1 MAKASGGRLLA
12 ERYQLTERRRGGAV
26 EARDLRSGAPVLLEA
41 VPLPELVT
49 PFDQDAFGGDVFGQD
64 SLDGGAFGSDAFADD
79 AFAEDALGEDAFG
92 DGPAAADGAERA
104 GAPAG
109 ARIRPP
115 VGVGVGVGVGDGG
128 GGVGRGGGDAR
139 TLALRHAAAA
149 AQAVPDHP
157 RLSQAFQV
165 FAEDGYLWVAGEWVA
180 GVPLSQVLERA
191 PLSPYRAAEL
201 AYDVSA
207 GLEAVHRAGLVHGNL
222 TASTVTVCEDGAA
235 LLGGLAVA
243 AAQEALCGGPGTVE
257 AGSSVPTALWSPA
270 RVRARDARAVIVGAA
285 PERWAPEQLG
295 IVGGAGL
302 PVGPAADAWA
312 LGVLLYRSVTGVPPY
327 PESSVEE
334 LFGAVRAGFRPDT
347 RPAGPLRPLLD
358 RLLDQDP
365 ARRPGLTQVRAA
377 LRQLLL
383 RAPEPLDREAQL
395 DALPPGAGA
404 GFVELP
410 TGTRLPAPRP
420 GGVPAQRSRGA
431 RGSRGSHGL
440 GGGPDEPV
448 ERTPERHHHAAPR
461 RGNAL
466 LGPVLVGVI
475 ILVVLVT
482 LALAASLKG

>member
-49 PFDQDAFGGDVFGQD
+49 PFDQDGPGGHG
-64 SLDGGAFGSDAFADD
+64 LPGGPGGFEGA
-79 AFAEDALGEDAFG
+79 G
-92 DGPAAADGAERA
+92 DGVVD
-104 GAPAG
+104 
-109 ARIRPP
+109 
-115 VGVGVGVGVGDGG
+115 D
-128 GGVGRGGGDAR
+128 GGDAR
-139 TLALRHAAAA
+139 STALRHAATAA
-149 AQAVPDHP
+149 RAVPDHP
-157 RLSQAFQV
+157 RLSQVFQV

-180 GVPLSQVLERA
+180 GAPLAQVLERA

-207 GLEAVHRAGLVHGNL
+207 GLEVIHRAGLVHGNL
-222 TASTVTVCEDGAA
+222 TPATVTVCEDGAA
-235 LLGGLAVA
+235 LLGGLAAA
-243 AAQEALCGGPGTVE
+243 AAQEALCGGPGAVE
-257 AGSSVPTALWSPA
+257 AGASVPTSLWSPA
-270 RVRARDARAVIVGAA
+270 RVRARDARAVIVGAV

-295 IVGGAGL
+295 IVGSAGL
-302 PVGPAADAWA
+302 PVGPAVDTWA

-327 PESSVEE
+327 PEGGVEE
-334 LFGAVRAGFRPDT
+334 LFAAVRAGFRPDT

-365 ARRPGLTQVRAA
+365 ARRPGLAQVRAA

-395 DALPPGAGA
+395 AALPPGAGRGGA
-404 GFVELP
+404 VELP

-420 GGVPAQRSRGA
+420 GGLPAQRSRA
-431 RGSRGSHGL
+431 SSEMVDRR
-440 GGGPDEPV
+440 
-448 ERTPERHHHAAPR
+448 PERHHHAAPR
-461 RGNAL
+461 RRGAL
-466 LGPVLVGVI
+466 LGPVLVGAI

-482 LALAASLKG
+482 LALAANLKG